1 MSEGFSIYHNLLI
14 KVSVK
19 EVFDAI
25 SLPQHLNNWWPL
37 KSSGTPELNAIYNL
51 NFTDAYN
58 WFGKVVECKPNESF
72 FIKMTDSDADWN
84 PTTFGFRLEEKEKGV
99 YVRFS
104 HIGWLQN
111 NDELKHSSFCWAMLL
126 NGLKNYVEKGIVVP
140 FEERE

>member
-1 MSEGFSIYHNLLI
+1 MSASYAIYHNLFI
-14 KVSVK
+14 KASPK

-25 SLPQHLNNWWPL
+25 SLPEHLNNWWPL
-37 KSSGTPELNAIYNL
+37 KSSGEPEVGAVYNL

-58 WFGKVVECKPNESF
+58 WFGEVSVCDINRSF

-84 PTTFGFRLEEKEKGV
+84 PTTFGFTLEKKEDNV
-99 YVRFS
+99 YLRFS
-104 HIGWLQN
+104 HTGWLEN

-126 NGLKNYVEKGIVVP
+126 NGLKNYLEKGIIVP